1 MSVKR
6 ARQLRKQMSAA
17 EARMWDYLR
26 TLKAEGFHFRRQVPL
41 GRYYAD
47 FACHHARQVI
57 EIDGDTH
64 FTRTGIDHDL
74 ERDRFL
80 RAEGYRTI
88 RYINDDVLHN
98 MDGVVLH
105 LLSRL
110 AEMPQSPGF
119 MGKNTDQSPE
129 LTA

>member
-1 MSVKR
+1 MSVGR
-6 ARQLRKQMSAA
+6 ARQLRKQMSPA

-47 FACHHARQVI
+47 FACHHAKLVI

-64 FTRTGIDHDL
+64 FTRAGINHDL
-74 ERDRFL
+74 ERDIFL
-80 RAEGYRTI
+80 RGEGYRTI
-88 RYINDDVLHN
+88 RYTNTEILQN
-98 MDGVVLH
+98 MDGVVIH

-110 AEMPQSPGF
+110 AEFPLRPGMPGLSIET
-119 MGKNTDQSPE
+119 N
-129 LTA
+129 L

>member
-1 MSVKR
+1 MSVTR
-6 ARQLRKQMSAA
+6 ARQLRRNMSPV

-26 TLKAEGFHFRRQVPL
+26 TLKAEGFHFRRQAPL

-47 FACHHARQVI
+47 FACHHAKLVI

-64 FTRTGIDHDL
+64 FTRSGIDHDL
-74 ERDRFL
+74 ERDRFI

-88 RYINDDVLHN
+88 RFTNTDVLKN
-98 MDGVVLH
+98 MDGVVTH

-110 AEMPQSPGF
+110 AEMPLRPGAAP
-119 MGKNTDQSPE
+119 NNDQPPE